1 MEIVMTSTLTRTFI
15 AACVT
20 ATGLIAATTA
30 TAQTTAPAQ
39 AQTPTPAPA
48 PAQRAP
54 DTQEVEKRF
63 AAADKDGDG
72 KLTLDEAKAGMPRVA
87 SSFDKI
93 DKDTKGYITLD
104 QLKVAVGA
112 SGK

>member
-1 MEIVMTSTLTRTFI
+1 MTSTLTRTFI
-15 AACVT
+15 AACVA

-39 AQTPTPAPA
+39 AQTPTPTPT

-54 DTQEVEKRF
+54 DTQAVEKHF

-93 DKDTKGYITLD
+93 DKEAKGYITVD
-104 QLKVAVGA
+104 QLKMAVGA

>member
-39 AQTPTPAPA
+39 AQTPTPA